1 MGLQEELEHAR
12 KSILCTGWLAE
23 LPVSFTER
31 FLALTS
37 LRQLKNGEFAHH
49 LGDGPGS
56 FYGIVSGALLVLV
69 PMVPQGLQHGHLS
82 LPGHWFGV
90 AAALTETNRQVAL
103 EAAMDTTLLT
113 VPGQAMT
120 ALLADT
126 PAFTRHILGLVL
138 ANQLIAV
145 RTAADLLI
153 QAPRQRLVARL
164 LTLSGLKLG
173 EQASQSSCDL
183 PLTQDQLAAMCCLSR
198 NSISRM
204 LAELEHHGLV
214 RRKYGMLHLP
224 DRSALEAFLS

>member
-1 MGLQEELEHAR
+1 M
-12 KSILCTGWLAE
+12 
-23 LPVSFTER
+23 SFTER

-37 LRQLKNGEFAHH
+37 LRQLKKGEFAHH

-56 FYGIVSGALLVLV
+56 FYGIVSGALIVLV
-69 PMVPQGLQHGHLS
+69 PMVPQGVQHGHLS

-90 AAALTETNRQVAL
+90 AAALTETNRHVAL
-103 EAAMDTTLLT
+103 EAAIDTTLLT
-113 VPGQAMT
+113 IPGQAVT

-138 ANQLIAV
+138 ANQLIAI

-153 QAPRQRLVARL
+153 QEPRDRLVARL

-173 EQASQSSCDL
+173 ERASHSSCDL

-198 NSISRM
+198 NSVNRM
-204 LAELEHHGLV
+204 LSELEHRGLV
-214 RRKYGMLHLP
+214 QQKYGMVHLS
-224 DRSALEAFLS
+224 DRFELEATLN